1 MQPAEFEI
9 EELCRENILSVVE
22 REKTTFNRLVSPF
35 DKALVLVGA
44 GSLGKQV
51 LSCLRKDGIEPV
63 AFADNSPALQG
74 KAVDGVQVL
83 SRHQA
88 AEKYGSSAAFV
99 VTIWNTD
106 HSFIQ
111 TRKELTEINC
121 KKVVSAIS
129 LRWKYSKSLL
139 PFFWLDVPSK
149 TCENA
154 SLIKSA
160 YSLWADEFSRQEYI
174 AQLKFRIW
182 GDFDSLSEPV
192 PQESYFP
199 DDLFDLLPDERF
211 VDCGAYDGITI
222 KHFLK
227 RQKEFKGKI
236 VAYEPDFTNYNLL
249 KKYITNLDENTRNNV
264 IYLPYAVGAKSE
276 KVHFNATGTMGST
289 ISNEGKTEVTC
300 VTLDENLGDIHTMPT
315 YIKMDI
321 EGSEL
326 DALAG
331 ARNIIQKE
339 MPILTICLYHRYDDL
354 WRIPLF
360 INSLTDEY
368 QLFLRPHEI
377 EGWQL
382 VCYAVPNRRLKIS
395 RK

>member
-1 MQPAEFEI
+1 MQPVEFEI
-9 EELCRENILSVVE
+9 EELFHENILSVVE
-22 REKTTFNRLVSPF
+22 REKTTFDRLLSPF
-35 DKALVLVGA
+35 EKSLVLVGA

-63 AFADNSPALQG
+63 AFADNSLSLQG
-74 KAVDGVQVL
+74 KYVDGVQVL
-83 SRHQA
+83 SRKQA

-106 HSFIQ
+106 HSFIK

-121 KKVVSAIS
+121 KKVVSAIP

-160 YSLWADEFSRQEYI
+160 FSLWADEFSRKEYI
-174 AQLKFRIW
+174 AQLKFRIH
-182 GDFDSLSEPV
+182 GEFDSLSEPV

-199 DDLFDLLPDERF
+199 DDLFDLLPDEKF
-211 VDCGAYDGITI
+211 VDCGAYDGVTI

-227 RQKEFKGKI
+227 RQKGFTGKV
-236 VAYEPDFTNYNLL
+236 VAYEPDPKNYSLL
-249 KKYITNLDENTRNNV
+249 KQYVANLDESIRNNV
-264 IYLPYAVGAKSE
+264 ISLPYAVGARRE
-276 KVHFNATGTMGST
+276 KVCFNATGTMGST
-289 ISNEGKTEVTC
+289 INNEGETEVTC
-300 VTLDENLGDIHTMPT
+300 VTLDENLGEIHAMPT

-331 ARNIIQKE
+331 ARNIIRKG

-360 INSLTDEY
+360 INSLAGEY
-368 QLFLRPHEI
+368 RLFLRPHEI

-382 VCYAVPNRRLKIS
+382 VCYAIPSHRLKI
-395 RK
+395 